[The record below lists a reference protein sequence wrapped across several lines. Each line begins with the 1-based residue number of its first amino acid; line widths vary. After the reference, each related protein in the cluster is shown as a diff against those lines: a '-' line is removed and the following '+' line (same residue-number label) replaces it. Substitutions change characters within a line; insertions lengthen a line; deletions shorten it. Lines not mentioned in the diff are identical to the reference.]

1 MGVRSCLPWSI
12 CTRWVRTRPPGC
24 GPGHRVPAPEGPVN
38 LAASGFLE
46 GGGRGGWG
54 DWIHF
59 P

>member
-1 MGVRSCLPWSI
+1 MPWSI